1 MKRKLEACQTFVN
14 NNEDDG
20 GTSSTSN
27 WDSEDSSDFYSSDSD
42 DDGSSEGHTG
52 NTVWRSG
59 MGMTMVAKRVMA
71 SSAMAQLTRSSPN
84 ISELMTNA
92 LKQRARNHHKMTKS
106 ESSVFPTSFALS
118 KAKAFDSCPAMN
130 QPKKEKTSNLT
141 NLTKKPV
148 DSMMGYLE
156 ARGLTLDMLSSSDD
170 SYMKISDQDFT
181 AYPQVAQA
189 ARREDLAALQKLY
202 AEGSPLQC
210 TNNYG
215 ESVVHIVCRRA
226 SFPLLKFLME
236 DAKVSI
242 RVRDDMGRTPLHD
255 AAWTTEPNF
264 ELVNLL
270 LAESPDLL
278 LVKDKRGHLAV
289 NYVPPA
295 SWAKW
300 CDFLDANQHLVTA
313 ALESKN
319 LIINK

>member
-1 MKRKLEACQTFVN
+1 MKRKLEVCQTLVN
-14 NNEDDG
+14 KEDDG

-27 WDSEDSSDFYSSDSD
+27 WDREDSSDFYSSDSD
-42 DDGSSEGHTG
+42 NDDDGSEGHAA
-52 NTVWRSG
+52 NTMWRSG
-59 MGMTMVAKRVMA
+59 MGMTMVAKRVLA
-71 SSAMAQLTRSSPN
+71 SPAMAQLTRSSPN

-92 LKQRARNHHKMTKS
+92 LKDRARRSHKMTKS
-106 ESSVFPTSFALS
+106 ESAVFPTSFAFA
-118 KAKAFDSCPAMN
+118 KAKAFGSCPAMN
-130 QPKKEKTSNLT
+130 QTKKEKTNHLT

-148 DSMMGYLE
+148 ESMMGYLE
-156 ARGLTLDMLSSSDD
+156 ARGLTLDMLSSSED
-170 SYMKISDQDFT
+170 SYLKISDQDCS

-202 AEGSPLQC
+202 ADGSPLQC

-236 DAKVSI
+236 DAKLSI

-264 ELVNLL
+264 DLVNLL

-319 LIINK
+319 LIINR